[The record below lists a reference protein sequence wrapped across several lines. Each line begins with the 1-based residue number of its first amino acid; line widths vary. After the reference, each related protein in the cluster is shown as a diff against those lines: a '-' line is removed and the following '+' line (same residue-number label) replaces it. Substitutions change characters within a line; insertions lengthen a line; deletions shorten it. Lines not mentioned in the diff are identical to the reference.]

1 MLVKKTK
8 LLNNAK
14 QDSLKN
20 LKLKRKMIVLK
31 EQLVHLVN
39 LIVKME
45 FVDKIVQF
53 LMFMQSVSE
62 D

>member
-1 MLVKKTK
+1 
-8 LLNNAK
+8 
-14 QDSLKN
+14 
-20 LKLKRKMIVLK
+20 MIVLK